1 MLFPNDR
8 RGLAGFWLYLAV
20 YSLAF
25 SGMLA
30 ILVGGA
36 RMPFIASLIHDTSFT
51 KRVLIV
57 HVDLGVLTWFAAI
70 PATLFHFWISLH
82 EQSISYFQRFM
93 PILAV
98 VGSLLVSAGL
108 FMTGHE
114 PLLVNYI
121 PLIDHP
127 VYHVGLLLI
136 FVSVGLSFSDP
147 PAVPEFAL
155 RALQSARLGIGVGA
169 LYYLLALI
177 SFVFAFNLLDRAS
190 FGGDSSHYFETLM
203 WGPGHV
209 LQLVNGVF
217 AIVAWGLLSSYLFK
231 DDVFSPRLYKLVF
244 LWLLVPGA
252 AIIFLNFFD
261 PAQPFYRANYTR
273 IMQWG
278 IFPPSL
284 VFLLALIRQCVRH
297 KVTHIW
303 RNAVF
308 VNLFFSV
315 LLILI
320 GYVMGAFISGPDLRV
335 PGHYHA
341 SIGAVTLAY
350 MGLALLFIGKRINV
364 NGFQPPERRR
374 ALYMTSLV
382 YGMGQII
389 FSSGLFVAGAFGMA
403 RKIYGVEQSVSHPGQ
418 SIGFA
423 IMAVGGLFA
432 FIGGGIFAVSA
443 IFGKHQGARSEAARL
458 RATPIKS

>member
-1 MLFPNDR
+1 
-8 RGLAGFWLYLAV
+8 
-20 YSLAF
+20 
-25 SGMLA
+25 
-30 ILVGGA
+30 
-36 RMPFIASLIHDTSFT
+36 
-51 KRVLIV
+51 
-57 HVDLGVLTWFAAI
+57 
-70 PATLFHFWISLH
+70 
-82 EQSISYFQRFM
+82 
-93 PILAV
+93 
-98 VGSLLVSAGL
+98 
-108 FMTGHE
+108 
-114 PLLVNYI
+114 
-121 PLIDHP
+121 
-127 VYHVGLLLI
+127 
-136 FVSVGLSFSDP
+136 
-147 PAVPEFAL
+147 
-155 RALQSARLGIGVGA
+155 
-169 LYYLLALI
+169 
-177 SFVFAFNLLDRAS
+177 
-190 FGGDSSHYFETLM
+190 M